1 MKISKSNNY
10 LSDYKK
16 YIPGSK
22 IFNQFDPFEQRQTP
36 FCFTKGKSSY
46 VWDLDGNKY
55 LDFNM
60 SLGSI
65 ILGYSNNEVNKSAK
79 KQLKKGITFSLMHNL
94 EIDVAKKLINM
105 IPSAEMVRF
114 GKNGSDVLAAA
125 VRLAR
130 YITKKD
136 KILSCGWHGIHDW
149 SLANTSRNGGI
160 PREIKNLSIKF
171 KFNDINNLSNLIK
184 KNKNQVSCIVMDLC
198 AKYYPNKNYL
208 KEVRELADKNK
219 IILIFDEII
228 TGFRMAPG
236 GAQSYFNVKP
246 DLSCFGK
253 GIANGFPLSALVG
266 KEKYLRKAS
275 DLFYSLTFAGEAVS
289 LAAAKASLEIYK
301 NKNLSKNLENKGNYL
316 KKKMLNT
323 LKKHDFEDY
332 FKIEGMPSRLILS
345 FEDRLNKRNDK
356 DQINLELIKSF
367 AENKILYNGSIFI
380 CKTHTNQNLEY
391 FNEIFSLSINK
402 IKKKFN
408 L

>member
-10 LSDYKK
+10 LSEYKK

-22 IFNQFDPFEQRQTP
+22 IFNNFDPFEQKQTP
-36 FCFTKGKSSY
+36 FCFTRGKSSY

-65 ILGYSNNEVNKSAK
+65 ILGYSNNEVNISAK

-130 YITKKD
+130 YVTKKD
-136 KILSCGWHGIHDW
+136 KVLSCGWHGIHDW

-160 PREIKNLSIKF
+160 PKQIKNLSIKF

-184 KNKNQVSCIVMDLC
+184 KNKDQVSCIVMDLC
-198 AKYYPNKNYL
+198 AKYYPDKNYL
-208 KEVRELADKNK
+208 EQVRELADKNK

-289 LAAAKASLEIYK
+289 LAAANASLEIYK
-301 NKNLSKNLENKGNYL
+301 NKNLSIDLENKGNYL
-316 KKKMLNT
+316 KKK
-323 LKKHDFEDY
+323 F
-332 FKIEGMPSRLILS
+332 
-345 FEDRLNKRNDK
+345 
-356 DQINLELIKSF
+356 
-367 AENKILYNGSIFI
+367 
-380 CKTHTNQNLEY
+380 
-391 FNEIFSLSINK
+391 
-402 IKKKFN
+402 
-408 L
+408 